1 MNKVQARK
9 ADDVRWRLSAME
21 GRSSLPSI
29 DERVAFLEGRVSD
42 HTGAVAKLRTDVR
55 DLRGELRDLRGEVIR
70 RFEISDAKMD
80 ALSARVDVKFIWLVG
95 IQVAILIALV
105 GALWKI

>member
-1 MNKVQARK
+1 MEDRK
-9 ADDVRWRLSAME
+9 
-21 GRSSLPSI
+21 SLPSL
-29 DERVAFLEGRVSD
+29 DERVAFLEGRISD
-42 HTGAVAKLRTDVR
+42 HTGAVADLRTDVRELRGELR

-70 RFEISDAKMD
+70 RFEVSDAKID
-80 ALSARVDVKFIWLVG
+80 ALGTRVDVKFTWLVG